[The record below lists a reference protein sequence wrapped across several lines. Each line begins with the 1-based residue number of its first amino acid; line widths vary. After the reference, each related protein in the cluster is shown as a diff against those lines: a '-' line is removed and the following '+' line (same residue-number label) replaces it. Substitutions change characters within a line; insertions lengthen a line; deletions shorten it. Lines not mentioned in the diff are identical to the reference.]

1 MFHLSCFNSTPF
13 HPPSIYLVASPFFL
27 HPLSRVESNR
37 TRQTLHNH
45 LCVRFKPIEFL
56 FLRKFF
62 LPQTQTRTENG
73 ISRINGACTTRYFVK
88 KGGTREIRE
97 ILQHARSKNWPTF
110 FRRSLFTRGQI
121 SFLRV
126 EGENR
131 VNDSFRSFSY
141 AKIWK
146 VGGLFYGN

>member
-13 HPPSIYLVASPFFL
+13 HRSISSLLHFFST
-27 HPLSRVESNR
+27 HYRESNR
-37 TRQTLHNH
+37 
-45 LCVRFKPIEFL
+45 IERDRHFTTICAYDL
-56 FLRKFF
+56 NQSNFYFF
-62 LPQTQTRTENG
+62 GNFSSPKRTENG

-146 VGGLFYGN
+146 GGGLFYGN

>member
-1 MFHLSCFNSTPF
+1 MFHLSCFNSIPF

-56 FLRKFF
+56 FLREFF
-62 LPQTQTRTENG
+62 LPQTHRKWNFTN
-73 ISRINGACTTRYFVK
+73 ISRYFVK
-88 KGGTREIRE
+88 KGGTRE

-146 VGGLFYGN
+146 GGELFYGN

>member
-1 MFHLSCFNSTPF
+1 MEFHELTA
-13 HPPSIYLVASPFFL
+13 LV
-27 HPLSRVESNR
+27 RR
-37 TRQTLHNH
+37 D
-45 LCVRFKPIEFL
+45 
-56 FLRKFF
+56 
-62 LPQTQTRTENG
+62 
-73 ISRINGACTTRYFVK
+73 ISLK
-88 KGGTREIRE
+88 KGEHAKIIRE

-146 VGGLFYGN
+146 GGGLFYGN